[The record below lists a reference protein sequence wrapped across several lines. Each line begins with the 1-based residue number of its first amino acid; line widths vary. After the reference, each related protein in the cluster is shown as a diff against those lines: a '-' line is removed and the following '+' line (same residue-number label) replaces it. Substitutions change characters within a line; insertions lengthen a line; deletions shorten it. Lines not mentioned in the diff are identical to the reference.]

1 MLYRQ
6 LVYLSTHKLA
16 YGYRH
21 MNSCDTIRNVT
32 GCPAQCNIE
41 EGLAAS
47 WKAVFGRDISQQRD
61 MPIYYATGAIFAAT
75 RENIRLHPKSFYE
88 NMLTLYK
95 EDSLGH
101 RSEAIYHLGYALEV
115 MWGRIFS
122 GESVDAGN
130 LAERVV
136 SDHRFGSSI
145 CRLPGSEENDAAPD
159 EELCHGEH
167 KHVVDTSGEYFQL
180 DRECALTKKLK
191 GLGVLDTQICPH
203 SDMLSRA
210 CSAGDAGRAA
220 KRALLDAKLETQ
232 RLAGEVLRARLEAAH
247 R

>member
-1 MLYRQ
+1 
-6 LVYLSTHKLA
+6 
-16 YGYRH
+16 

-47 WKAVFGRDISQQRD
+47 WKAVFGRDISQERD
-61 MPIYYATGAIFAAT
+61 MPIYYAFGAIFAAT

-88 NMLTLYK
+88 NILTLYK
-95 EDSLGH
+95 EDSLGR
-101 RSEAIYHLGYALEV
+101 RSESINHLGYALEV

-122 GESVDAGN
+122 GESVHAGN
-130 LAERVV
+130 PAERVV

-167 KHVVDTSGEYFQL
+167 KHVVDTSGEHFQL
-180 DRECALTKKLK
+180 DRGCALTTKLSD
-191 GLGVLDTQICPH
+191 LGVLDKQICPH

-210 CSAGDAGRAA
+210 CGQSAADDLARRA
-220 KRALLDAKLETQ
+220 KS
-232 RLAGEVLRARLEAAH
+232 ARLVVHLPAV
-247 R
+247 